1 MHQSISLQI
10 HNSTELKKKT
20 IQLQFQNFLGKTPA
34 TYITPL
40 YANELKTILLI
51 NVTEGWSGTPQSA
64 ICFIWKGE
72 NKMRNTDLLVHI
84 Q

>member
-10 HNSTELKKKT
+10 HNSTELKKKQF
-20 IQLQFQNFLGKTPA
+20 QLQFQNFLGKTPA

-51 NVTEGWSGTPQSA
+51 NVTEG
-64 ICFIWKGE
+64 
-72 NKMRNTDLLVHI
+72 
-84 Q
+84 